1 MAKKTVIV
9 GSTPKP
15 YRYAHQAALMLEERE
30 FPFIPLGIQ
39 EGEVLGREILNVY
52 DKPAIEDVD
61 TLTLY
66 VNPSRQQGW
75 YDYLLGL
82 KPNRII
88 FNPGS
93 ENPEFKKLAE
103 AEGVECVEACTL
115 VMLSVGNF

>member
-30 FPFIPLGIQ
+30 FPFVPLGIQ
-39 EGEVLGREILNVY
+39 EGAVLGQEILNVY
-52 DKPAIEDVD
+52 DKPAIDEVD

-66 VNPSRQQGW
+66 VNPNRQKGW
-75 YDYLLGL
+75 YDYLLSL

-103 AEGVECVEACTL
+103 AQGVECVEACTL